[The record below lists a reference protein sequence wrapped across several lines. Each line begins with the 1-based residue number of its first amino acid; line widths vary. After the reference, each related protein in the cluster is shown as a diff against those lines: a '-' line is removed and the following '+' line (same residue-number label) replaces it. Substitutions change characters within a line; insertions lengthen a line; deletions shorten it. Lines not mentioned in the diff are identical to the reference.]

1 MASFGMSC
9 ALLAGLF
16 DQGGVA
22 GVLGEG
28 DGAAGQNAEG
38 ERSGRG
44 QREADGRG
52 DADGAEL
59 VEADALAA
67 RFGIDG
73 GKQAEVVEAGD
84 AAVEQADDREPY
96 VAAVDSGRE

>member
-1 MASFGMSC
+1 MASFGVGC
-9 ALLAGLF
+9 ALLASLF

-44 QREADGRG
+44 QREADGCG
-52 DADGAEL
+52 DADGAKL
-59 VEADALAA
+59 VEAGALAA
-67 RFGIDG
+67 GLGIDG
-73 GKQAEVVEAGD
+73 SQQAEVVEACD
-84 AAVEQADDREPY
+84 AAVEQADDREPD
-96 VAAVDSGRE
+96 VAA